1 MRDTI
6 RIGRRQLLAG
16 GAGAVVAA
24 GLFGGRRLSAQEAA
38 ALPGYADWK
47 DEDVLIIHS
56 DRTIETE
63 RDALGSGVV
72 TPADRLYIRNNVAP
86 PDAAV
91 LDDPDAWEVAIEG
104 VASPATLTVGELRAL
119 GFDIVAMVL
128 QCSGNGRAF
137 YEHETSG
144 TQWQTGAAGCVIW
157 TGVPLARVVEH
168 LGGAAAGAQ
177 FITGTGGETI
187 PEGID
192 PKTVLVERSVPVD
205 MLEHVMLAWEMN
217 GEPISLAHGGPLRMI
232 VPGYTGV
239 NSVKYVKRVAL
250 TEAES
255 DAAIQTTRYRLYPVG
270 GEVQADTPS
279 VWAMPVKSWVTA
291 PIADVAAGLHQ
302 IGGVALGGMNPVA
315 KVEVSTDGGGSWQE
329 AALVGPDLG
338 RFAWRAFVLPVEL
351 AAGSYT
357 LTSRATDSEGNV
369 QPEAPEPNNSGY
381 NHNGWRAHAVTVTVA

>member
-1 MRDTI
+1 
-6 RIGRRQLLAG
+6 
-16 GAGAVVAA
+16 
-24 GLFGGRRLSAQEAA
+24 
-38 ALPGYADWK
+38 
-47 DEDVLIIHS
+47 
-56 DRTIETE
+56 
-63 RDALGSGVV
+63 
-72 TPADRLYIRNNVAP
+72 
-86 PDAAV
+86 
-91 LDDPDAWEVAIEG
+91 
-104 VASPATLTVGELRAL
+104 
-119 GFDIVAMVL
+119 
-128 QCSGNGRAF
+128 
-137 YEHETSG
+137 
-144 TQWQTGAAGCVIW
+144 
-157 TGVPLARVVEH
+157 
-168 LGGAAAGAQ
+168 
-177 FITGTGGETI
+177 
-187 PEGID
+187 
-192 PKTVLVERSVPVD
+192 
-205 MLEHVMLAWEMN
+205 
-217 GEPISLAHGGPLRMI
+217 
-232 VPGYTGV
+232 
-239 NSVKYVKRVAL
+239 VKYVKRVAL

-381 NHNGWRAHAVTVTVA
+381 NHNGWRAHAVTVTVT